1 MLRYGGRVGA
11 RLAPPQ
17 PRWQS
22 ESGQKH
28 PEQRAPAPL
37 LRSVLGARLATRTLA
52 CSQAPGTELAAGAQ
66 DQLLVND
73 DYEYEMD
80 EIEEEE
86 EFERAFGVALL
97 KS

>member
-1 MLRYGGRVGA
+1 M
-11 RLAPPQ
+11 Q
-17 PRWQS
+17 
-22 ESGQKH
+22 
-28 PEQRAPAPL
+28 
-37 LRSVLGARLATRTLA
+37 
-52 CSQAPGTELAAGAQ
+52 PGTEVAVGAQ

-73 DYEYEMD
+73 DYDYEMD